1 MTETTRSTVM
11 ITGGSSG
18 IGLALARQFARAGY
32 QLVLVARD
40 QKRLDEQALTLGMD
54 VQVPIIAIAKDLS
67 LPGSPQELV
76 DDLESRDIQLS
87 VLVNNAGVGR
97 YGPFAESELSGQL
110 AMMTL
115 NMGALCAL
123 TRLILPSMIA
133 RRHGR
138 ILNVASTAAF
148 QPGPLM
154 AVYFATK
161 AFVLS
166 FSEALAN
173 ELVGSG
179 VTVTC
184 LCPGAT
190 ITNFSDRAGIAMVD
204 SYKNVAMDS
213 DSVARAGFTACIA
226 GRPLVIPGFVNR
238 FLSNLVRF
246 VPRRAAT
253 SVTRSILEKGRP
265 PR

>member
-1 MTETTRSTVM
+1 MTDTTRSTVM

-18 IGLALARQFARAGY
+18 IGLALAREFARAGY

-40 QKRLDEQALTLGMD
+40 AKRLDEQVLTLGMQ
-54 VQVPIIAIAKDLS
+54 VQVPIIAIAMDLS
-67 LPGSPQELV
+67 QSGSAQELV
-76 DDLESRDIQLS
+76 DELERRDLQLS
-87 VLVNNAGVGR
+87 VLVNNAGVGS
-97 YGPFAESELSGQL
+97 YGAFAESDLAGQL
-110 AMMTL
+110 SLMSL
-115 NMGALCAL
+115 NMGTLCAL
-123 TRLILPSMIA
+123 TRLVLPSMIA

-154 AVYFATK
+154 AVYFASK

-173 ELVGSG
+173 ELAGSG
-179 VTVTC
+179 VSVTC

-190 ITNFSDRAGIAMVD
+190 ITGFSQRAGIAMVD

-213 DSVARAGFTACIA
+213 DSVARAGFTACMQ
-226 GRPLVIPGFVNR
+226 GRSLVIPGFVNR
-238 FLSNLVRF
+238 FLSSMVRF
-246 VPRRAAT
+246 VPRRMAT
-253 SVTRSILEKGRP
+253 AVTRSILEKGRP
-265 PR
+265 PH

>member
-1 MTETTRSTVM
+1 MSETTRSTVM

-18 IGLALARQFARAGY
+18 IGLALARRFARAGY

-40 QKRLDEQALTLGMD
+40 AQRLDEQALSLGMQ

-67 LPGSPQELV
+67 LPSSPQELI

-87 VLVNNAGVGR
+87 VLVNNAGVGSF
-97 YGPFAESELSGQL
+97 GLFSESELAGQL
-110 AMMTL
+110 SLMSL

-123 TRLILPSMIA
+123 TRLVLPGMIA
-133 RRHGR
+133 RRYGR

-154 AVYFATK
+154 AVYFASK

-173 ELVGSG
+173 ELSGSG

-190 ITNFSDRAGIAMVD
+190 ESNFSARAGINLSASFHGLTMD
-204 SYKNVAMDS
+204 CDTVAQ
-213 DSVARAGFTACIA
+213 AGFAACMN
-226 GRPLVIPGFVNR
+226 GRRLVIPGLMNR
-238 FLSNLVRF
+238 LLSSLVRV
-246 VPRRAAT
+246 VPRRLAT
-253 SVTRSILEKGRP
+253 AVTRSLLEKGRP
-265 PR
+265 RR